1 MTNARHDAAQ
11 ARRTAARNQ
20 WDRPSARRS
29 TPTAAAG
36 PARTI
41 ARAALTIRT
50 AGTTGTAHFTGTA
63 STYEQAYDMWDIF
76 GPYTE
81 VVAHGAGA
89 ASLARTDL
97 DVELNIGH
105 DSNHRLARTTSGPS
119 PLLLRE
125 SNTGLEVEAPTLNL
139 EDDDVRQAVRKIE
152 DGLFDQMSFAFR
164 IERGTWSPDYSEYRI
179 EQYDIH
185 RGDVAIVGYGAN
197 PHTSVQLRSQPTWA
211 DLINPDETRQLLY
224 LP

>member
-1 MTNARHDAAQ
+1 MTHTTRHDAAS
-11 ARRTAARNQ
+11 ARRSAMQ
-20 WDRPSARRS
+20 PKDRPSARRS
-29 TPTAAAG
+29 ALTGVGG

-41 ARAALTIRT
+41 VRATMSVRS
-50 AGTTGTAHFTGTA
+50 AGASAAHFTGIAT
-63 STYEQAYDMWDIF
+63 TYEQPYDMWDMF

-81 VVAHGAGA
+81 VVSRGAGA

-105 DSNHRLARTTSGPS
+105 DSNHRIARTTSTSS

-125 SNTGLEVEAPTLNL
+125 SDAGLEVEAPSLNL
-139 EDDDVRQAVRKIE
+139 DDDDVRQALRKIE

-164 IERGTWSPDYSEYRI
+164 IERGSWSPDYTEYRI

-197 PHTSVQLRSQPTWA
+197 PNTSIALRSQPTYA
-211 DLINPDETRQLLY
+211 DLITEDETQLL
-224 LP
+224 LHI